1 LAVIH
6 ANDAAALAAAQAM
19 LAQAIRV
26 GDVAGTT
33 PTLIDEMIG

>member
-1 LAVIH
+1 
-6 ANDAAALAAAQAM
+6 LAAAQAM